1 MRTLRGGGPKYNN
14 TKKKKPLKFSVM
26 SFNVESWLNLIKP
39 IYNAS
44 NKKLNASGHPI
55 LEDGKVDYLEDKTH
69 DLREEFKAYL
79 SSPKG
84 SPKKGSP
91 KGSSSGSSDSSRT
104 FPTRPREK
112 WENLKKI
119 FNGVDILCI
128 QEDALMGVGRNNNPE
143 TYEIYN
149 SSQENFISQIQPAK
163 GKMLHLVSSCKS
175 HPYRWDDTQGLF
187 YSGSKLSNTI
197 YSKYNVNMP
206 TLSIAP
212 QLKNDIDREIKSTI
226 DTDGKIH
233 PRCWSINEIHVSP
246 TKSVKVASIHLTGGR
261 YDDIASLTD
270 NNFIIKIR
278 QIYELLNESPDIIC
292 GDFNTKIVPPPVD
305 NYFLDLP
312 FQSGK
317 VRDYLATNPMST
329 TKDMSKIYESI
340 RNHIMNGL
348 PLMEISL
355 VDKWHIW
362 MYGLHYVFEQ
372 ALYKSVFNDDP
383 PETTIFGGTVDMIY
397 YSSIKLLC
405 NRANV
410 VKGVIDMS
418 IPVSTYPDYS
428 KRKILSD
435 HAPIKAVFSFIE

>member
-1 MRTLRGGGPKYNN
+1 
-14 TKKKKPLKFSVM
+14 
-26 SFNVESWLNLIKP
+26 
-39 IYNAS
+39 
-44 NKKLNASGHPI
+44 
-55 LEDGKVDYLEDKTH
+55 
-69 DLREEFKAYL
+69 
-79 SSPKG
+79 
-84 SPKKGSP
+84 
-91 KGSSSGSSDSSRT
+91 
-104 FPTRPREK
+104 
-112 WENLKKI
+112 
-119 FNGVDILCI
+119 
-128 QEDALMGVGRNNNPE
+128 MGVGRNNDPE
-143 TYEIYN
+143 SYEIYN

-163 GKMLHLVSSCKS
+163 GKMLNLVSSCKS

-197 YSKYNVNMP
+197 YTKYNV
-206 TLSIAP
+206 TSSLLSIAP
-212 QLKNDIDREIKSTI
+212 QLKNDVVRDFKLTI

-246 TKSVKVASIHLTGGR
+246 SKSVKVASIHLTGGR
-261 YDDIASLTD
+261 FDDIASLTD

-278 QIYELLNESPDIIC
+278 QIYELLKEFPDIIC
-292 GDFNTKIVPPPVD
+292 GDYNTKIVPPPVD

-312 FQSGK
+312 YQSGK
-317 VRDYLATNPMST
+317 VRDYLATNPMT
-329 TKDMSKIYESI
+329 RTKDMSMIYESI
-340 RNHIMNGL
+340 HNHIMDGL

-372 ALYKSVFNDDP
+372 ALYKSVFNDEF

-397 YSSIKLLC
+397 YSYKKLLC
-405 NRANV
+405 TRASV

-418 IPVSTYPDYS
+418 IPVTAYPDYF